1 MPSSIKNPNLGI
13 RIVCKVA
20 ERIIFLTT
28 SIRALKG
35 SADPAAGPRTSWSV
49 QGDKIFQ
56 LFPECRCPDILL
68 LMWMSSCPD
77 LTMIQKTPAGASK
90 EQRPIPGGTLGLSAG
105 GGVVSI
111 TTSVTTIYLCT
122 IFVNR
127 REIQSTPRSGSTH
140 RRDTEESA
148 WLREVEAR
156 PGSRTDVDSRRFA
169 LLHLSGEESDV
180 PFCLL
185 NKILMN

>member
-1 MPSSIKNPNLGI
+1 MPSSIKIPNLGI

-56 LFPECRCPDILL
+56 SFPECRCQDILL

-77 LTMIQKTPAGASK
+77 LTMIQKTSAGASK
-90 EQRPIPGGTLGLSAG
+90 EQRPIPEGTLGLSAG

-111 TTSVTTIYLCT
+111 TTSVTTIYICT

-127 REIQSTPRSGSTH
+127 GEI
-140 RRDTEESA
+140 
-148 WLREVEAR
+148 
-156 PGSRTDVDSRRFA
+156 
-169 LLHLSGEESDV
+169 
-180 PFCLL
+180 
-185 NKILMN
+185 